1 MASMKAKQFEAL
13 AVPLADRVYK
23 ASIILKKSA
32 QRTIEGSPAIYRW
45 QRVIK
50 LTLKSFEAD
59 G

>member
-1 MASMKAKQFEAL
+1 MASMKKPNSSQRWR
-13 AVPLADRVYK
+13 PLADRVYQ
-23 ASIILKKSA
+23 ASIILKQSA
-32 QRTIEGSPAIYRW
+32 PRTIESSPVIYR